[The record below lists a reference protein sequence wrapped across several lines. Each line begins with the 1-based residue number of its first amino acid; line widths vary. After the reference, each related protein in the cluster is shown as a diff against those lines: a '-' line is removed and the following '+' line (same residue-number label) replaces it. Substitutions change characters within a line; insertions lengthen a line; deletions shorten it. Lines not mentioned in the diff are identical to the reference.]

1 MPFFRVGR
9 SNDVTLAFSVNMAN
23 LSEAGKDTCRWAAWV
38 GRHTFEKISKVPQGQ
53 LNRNR
58 NPVVSVRAQA
68 GLMVFWTT
76 RNAETK
82 VWPRDPYAEVGS

>member
-1 MPFFRVGR
+1 MPFFREGR

-23 LSEAGKDTCRWAAWV
+23 LSEAGKDTCRWAVWV

-58 NPVVSVRAQA
+58 NPV
-68 GLMVFWTT
+68 
-76 RNAETK
+76 
-82 VWPRDPYAEVGS
+82 